1 MMHRIIAAFENIQSG
16 AISSRQV
23 GIGADAGRPG
33 SFFNNL
39 LSLLKAAGKTD
50 PVRPEGVEISEGE
63 NNASQISHIGV
74 VSPRSSMFY
83 NNGMT
88 WDGGTLKEQMSNRA
102 ESGEQKSGIEG
113 QRLEVGDQRSEV
125 GGQRSEVGDQR
136 SEVRG
141 QTTEVGGRRSEVGG
155 QSSEVRD
162 KKSAIRGEGIQVDS
176 RSTDSKNHRLAA
188 DLILDA
194 GLKHR
199 QNEAANH
206 NRVMLPIESR
216 TIEYV
221 YKGIEN
227 RERSL
232 GSTNIFS
239 TPDSKAANVQSGKNK
254 PVTNPLGSQTAQS
267 DNKMSQVSGRILNA
281 GANQHSIVQ
290 ASNSQS
296 NHTTV
301 PAGEHSPKVHQK
313 LPGVMPAAVKNN
325 QAPDMLLGK
334 TKDSN
339 KKVSDT
345 PARILVADLIQ
356 NRSESNVRVNTH
368 ASTLS
373 YKSTDNHIV
382 QSTNNKINRGLSAE
396 LRSAGMRFNTGV
408 NPPSNLVGM
417 YPSKAQA
424 PSSGIALSEKSAPVP
439 DMPVAG
445 TTRSSNSVPETPVRM
460 QAADL
465 FLNHRENN
473 ALVYRQITNLSRNL
487 LGIQITPN
495 REMYANQ
502 FYTSSN
508 DSRAIKGIQVIE
520 QMDTDQAGQAHAFR
534 GLHQS
539 NVQKHRSVLMPAG
552 KNEHAPRVFTE
563 KAIQGNERVNDIPAR
578 VPVNDSTLHRNEV
591 FNRMNGPIPNITR
604 NLFGVQGTPNSEVS
618 SSRVQSNN
626 GYTGVMTEIRTIGQQ
641 FNNQTGSER
650 ALNMVHQSIGKS
662 NRPGMVQTLRSEP
675 ANPFSTT
682 GSNQNSD
689 KGKTQVDVKLQ
700 TLSRDLQGLQIT
712 RSMENITSPKPGPDK
727 IRVLQENN
735 PIIAREQPVQVEKG
749 AVNATRPSL
758 EPIIDSEKTVTR
770 PVSLQKNHVENIIP
784 ERNFSTQIRNNDTQ
798 QAIRQND
805 NNLNSHH
812 INPKPNIERQGSDL
826 RQEMTGRTY
835 NIDGTPLR
843 SARSDMNNEGQGRH
857 TGDGR
862 NMQPDFTPNTNYL
875 TKPEGN
881 SQEFQFKLAEASHQ
895 NTAAMTMKGAAAKQG
910 TGQTTS
916 FAEFPKQ
923 AIEDIA
929 KAVSLRMQNDIS
941 EIRFRLKPEYLGE
954 LFIKMRMENGKM
966 TAKVDVTNAAV
977 KAIFEGQLPQLRE
990 ALIAR
995 GIEVQR
1001 FDILTGG
1008 QSNQA
1013 EERGEQPGWHSRYQG
1028 RKREENEPETAKRT
1042 QRFFEYNTIELIL

>member
-1 MMHRIIAAFENIQSG
+1 MHRIIAAIENIQSG
-16 AISSRQV
+16 TISSRQV
-23 GIGADAGRPG
+23 GIGADAGRSG

-50 PVRPEGVEISEGE
+50 LVRPEGVEISEGE

-83 NNGMT
+83 NNGMI

-102 ESGEQKSGIEG
+102 ESGEQKSGVEG
-113 QRLEVGDQRSEV
+113 QRLEVGGQRSEVGGQRSEVRDQRSEVGVQRSEVGGQMSDVRGQRSEV
-125 GGQRSEVGDQR
+125 GGQRSEVGGQR
-136 SEVRG
+136 SEVGVQRSEIGG
-141 QTTEVGGRRSEVGG
+141 QRSEVG
-155 QSSEVRD
+155 D
-162 KKSAIRGEGIQVDS
+162 KNSAIRGEGIQVDS

-199 QNEAANH
+199 QNEPA
-206 NRVMLPIESR
+206 
-216 TIEYV
+216 
-221 YKGIEN
+221 
-227 RERSL
+227 
-232 GSTNIFS
+232 
-239 TPDSKAANVQSGKNK
+239 
-254 PVTNPLGSQTAQS
+254 TNPLGSQTAQS
-267 DNKMSQVSGRILNA
+267 DNKMSQVPGRILNS
-281 GANQHSIVQ
+281 GASQHSIVQ

-296 NHTTV
+296 NHTSV

-313 LPGVMPAAVKNN
+313 LPGVMPAAVKND

-382 QSTNNKINRGLSAE
+382 QSTNNKINAGLTAE
-396 LRSAGMRFNTGV
+396 LRSIGMRFNTEV

-417 YPSKAQA
+417 YPPKVQE
-424 PSSGIALSEKSAPVP
+424 PGRGIVSSEKGNPVP
-439 DMPVAG
+439 YIPVAK
-445 TTRSSNSVPETPVRM
+445 TTRSSNSVHETPVRM
-460 QAADL
+460 PAIDL

-473 ALVYRQITNLSRNL
+473 ALVYRQIANLSRNL

-495 REMYANQ
+495 REMNTNQ
-502 FYTSSN
+502 SYISSN
-508 DSRAIKGIQVIE
+508 DSRVITGTQVIGQTE
-520 QMDTDQAGQAHAFR
+520 TGQAEQAPAFR

-539 NVQKHRSVLMPAG
+539 NVLEHQSV
-552 KNEHAPRVFTE
+552 KNEQVPRIFTA
-563 KAIQGNERVNDIPAR
+563 KAIQGNERVNDTPAR

-591 FNRMNGPIPNITR
+591 FNRMNRPIPNITR
-604 NLFGVQGTPNSEVS
+604 NLFGVQGTPNPEVN

-650 ALNMVHQSIGKS
+650 AVNNVHPPIGKS
-662 NRPGMVQTLRSEP
+662 TRPGMVQTLRSEP

-682 GSNQNSD
+682 GSNQNSGQ
-689 KGKTQVDVKLQ
+689 GKTQVDVKLQ

-712 RSMENITSPKPGPDK
+712 RSMENITSQKPGPDK

-749 AVNATRPSL
+749 AVNAARPSL
-758 EPIIDSEKTVTR
+758 EPVIDSEKTVTR

-784 ERNFSTQIRNNDTQ
+784 ERNFSTQIRNSDTQ

-835 NIDGTPLR
+835 TIDGTPLR

-862 NMQPDFTPNTNYL
+862 NMQPDLAPNTNYL
-875 TKPEGN
+875 TKQEGN
-881 SQEFQFKLAEASHQ
+881 SKEFQFKLAEASHQ
-895 NTAAMTMKGAAAKQG
+895 NITTTTMSGTPAKQG

-916 FAEFPKQ
+916 FTEFPKQ

-977 KAIFEGQLPQLRE
+977 KAMIEGQLPQLRE

-1042 QRFFEYNTIELIL
+1042 QRFFEYNTIDLIL